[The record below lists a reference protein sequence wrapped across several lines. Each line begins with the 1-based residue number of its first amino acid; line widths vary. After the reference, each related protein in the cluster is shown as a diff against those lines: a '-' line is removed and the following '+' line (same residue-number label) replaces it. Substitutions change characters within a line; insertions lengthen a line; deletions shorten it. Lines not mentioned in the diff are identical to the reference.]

1 MTEPLTRAEQKQQT
15 RETIMTA
22 AVRKMNDD
30 RGFSSLSLR
39 EVAKEAG
46 IAPASFYRHFENM
59 EDLALAL
66 VKEAGDALLKIMSIT
81 RESEE
86 KGENILENA
95 VAMCMAHFREN
106 GPLRSE
112 EHTSEL

>member
-59 EDLALAL
+59 EDLALAFL
-66 VKEAGDALLKIMSIT
+66 GHIPVLATIIGIGGTLALIAAFA
-81 RESEE
+81 
-86 KGENILENA
+86 ILD
-95 VAMCMAHFREN
+95 
-106 GPLRSE
+106 
-112 EHTSEL
+112 